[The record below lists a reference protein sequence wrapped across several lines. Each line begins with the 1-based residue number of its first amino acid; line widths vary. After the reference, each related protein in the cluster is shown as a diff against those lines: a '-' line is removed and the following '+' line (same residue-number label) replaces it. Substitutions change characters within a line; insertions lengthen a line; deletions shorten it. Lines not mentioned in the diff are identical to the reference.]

1 MSAAMVEAVLIGVV
15 TVIAVIG
22 GILLIA
28 AVVAMSRGGSYNK

>member
-28 AVVAMSRGGSYNK
+28 AIVAMSKGSYNK